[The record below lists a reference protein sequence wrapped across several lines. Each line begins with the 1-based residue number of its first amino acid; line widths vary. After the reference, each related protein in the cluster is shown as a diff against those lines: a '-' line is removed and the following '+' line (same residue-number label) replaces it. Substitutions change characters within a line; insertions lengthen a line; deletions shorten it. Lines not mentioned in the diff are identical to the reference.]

1 MLNFFSTCYRG
12 ESGIKVNGIYHLP
25 TTSSLEQ
32 LRRSEVWGVRLLK
45 WRPLDQSTQLF
56 CFPLLCRKSL
66 QDIHNLFLDAKIIF
80 LSKVM
85 VENQRRIK
93 INQAGQN
100 RAHIFCTQNENLKP
114 PAKPSCSFKVF
125 CTLVASSRIRLSV
138 KYKIRHITIK
148 NTSTIIQ

>member
-12 ESGIKVNGIYHLP
+12 ESGIKVNGICHLP

-56 CFPLLCRKSL
+56 FLCRKSL

-85 VENQRRIK
+85 VKNQRRIK

-100 RAHIFCTQNENLKP
+100 RAHTFCTQNENLKP

>member
-1 MLNFFSTCYRG
+1 MVTSLKQNKNKIEKRIKLIHILKGNMSTSISFHSINILQLFTIAIYKNSNMLNFFSTCYRG
-12 ESGIKVNGIYHLP
+12 ESGIKVNGICHLP

-85 VENQRRIK
+85 VKNQRRIK
-93 INQAGQN
+93 INQA
-100 RAHIFCTQNENLKP
+100 
-114 PAKPSCSFKVF
+114 S
-125 CTLVASSRIRLSV
+125 
-138 KYKIRHITIK
+138 
-148 NTSTIIQ
+148 